1 MRHRKVACAVHAVEA
16 LYDPLLTMGGPA
28 GFGRAGGAVDV
39 LEGFWAF
46 YLGTLIMGWGLLA
59 LLVGPPLAGTYLHLL
74 HSVVSLYGL
83 HWMKGATDTDNVYG
97 VDTGALTFWEQID
110 DGKQWTSKRKAFFA
124 VPIFLYLLAT
134 NTAPMFGRHKAGHG
148 RRRRHLG
155 GAGVSGRGIRLE
167 SRIPRAQLV
176 AYVRYRAVLFD
187 AVG

>member
-1 MRHRKVACAVHAVEA
+1 MDA
-16 LYDPLLTMGGPA
+16 
-28 GFGRAGGAVDV
+28 

-134 NTAPMFGRHKAGHG
+134 NTAPMNSSPWRSISRPWASSCWPSCLSCTGCGSWGSTRAAGAS
-148 RRRRHLG
+148 RAG
-155 GAGVSGRGIRLE
+155 GPAPVPRLE
-167 SRIPRAQLV
+167 ER
-176 AYVRYRAVLFD
+176 
-187 AVG
+187 GGGC

>member
-1 MRHRKVACAVHAVEA
+1 VNA
-16 LYDPLLTMGGPA
+16 
-28 GFGRAGGAVDV
+28 

-134 NTAPMFGRHKAGHG
+134 NTAPMEQQPLALNLAALGVLLLAKLPFMHGVRILGINKG
-148 RRRRHLG
+148 RRC
-155 GAGVSGRGIRLE
+155 E
-167 SRIPRAQLV
+167 
-176 AYVRYRAVLFD
+176 
-187 AVG
+187 